1 LSESELARPASNQP
15 ASNQPGPNQLGSN
28 QPGPDD
34 AELAQPEPSR
44 SAPTQSELASRLEQ
58 ELARLRRSGA
68 VPPSLEAALAHEL
81 EALRPR
87 VTLGTSVEHQLFAVE
102 ASGYIESAPPIASRR
117 PGGAILKRIVRQGVG
132 WYVTFLA
139 QQLNNFHFQL
149 LQLLALEDERLLALE
164 QRLEA
169 VAPGRYLLP
178 RGVGFTGRAEVE
190 REAIDQLAEAV
201 ARGPV
206 LVTEAG
212 ADGVLAALAER
223 APEHAFGV
231 VADPERADGLARS
244 GLDVRVSTTA
254 AQLASIADGALAGLV
269 LRGVELELSGSF
281 TKERL
286 LAEALRTVGADG
298 VVLMVHHEPE
308 HLAVEPQLAALAG
321 VFGKPVATGGWA
333 ALASAHGARLE
344 TRRVDAT
351 TRVSTLVR

>member
-1 LSESELARPASNQP
+1 LSESELADQA
-15 ASNQPGPNQLGSN
+15 
-28 QPGPDD
+28 
-34 AELAQPEPSR
+34 R
-44 SAPTQSELASRLEQ
+44 SQSPLTQSDLAARLEE
-58 ELARLRRSGA
+58 ELVRLRRQGA
-68 VPPSLEAALAHEL
+68 VPPSFEAELVHEL

-87 VTLGTSVEHQLFAVE
+87 VPLEASVEHQLFAVE
-102 ASGYIESAPPIASRR
+102 ASGYIEAAPPIASRR
-117 PGGAILKRIVRQGVG
+117 PGGALLKRIVRQGVG

-149 LQLLALEDERLLALE
+149 LQLLALEDERLRALE

-169 VAPGRYLLP
+169 VAPARYLIP
-178 RGVGFTGRAEVE
+178 RGVGFSARAEVE
-190 REAIDQLAEAV
+190 RAAVDAMTEAV
-201 ARGPV
+201 ARGLV

-231 VADPERADGLARS
+231 LADPEQADGLARA

-254 AQLASIADGALAGLV
+254 AQLERIDDGALAGLV

-286 LAEALRTVGADG
+286 LAEALRVVRADG
-298 VVLMVHHEPE
+298 TVLMVHHEPE
-308 HLAVEPQLAALAG
+308 HLAVDPQLRALAG
-321 VFGKPVATGGWA
+321 VFGGPVATGGWA
-333 ALASAHGARLE
+333 ALAGAHGAGLE
-344 TRRVDAT
+344 TRRIDAT